1 MRKKIFW
8 TLQCIVTA
16 IMLVYATFTLHIF
29 YDRMVDDNAEMLSNQ
44 IGKIEISTYSI
55 ESAKALSNRLSG
67 NKVTVFA
74 LDGKVLSDSE
84 LTDSSDERI
93 GEAEEFKNAVIF
105 GRGYSVR
112 LDENDKENKL
122 FYCEKATFSDG
133 EGVLLIVLPLKT
145 QGEMFANM
153 IPTLVW
159 FMLLAMLLCMLA
171 AYLGTEFII
180 SPIKRIAKDASLNL
194 KVDTK
199 YSELLPIVGI
209 LNKRNEEVSRQMHEI
224 SEEKELVVR
233 AQKSKNDFIAN
244 ITHEMNT
251 PLTSIRG
258 YSELIQ
264 NGVFNEEE
272 THQAAEI
279 LVKQSERLT
288 KLIARIINYNELD
301 NDDLPSYEVDLS
313 SSLNEYLESLAPSI
327 KKKGIELIADIEENV
342 TAQSRQERIN
352 EIFGNLLRNSIRY
365 NKENGKLIVSLKRE
379 NSRARLTIADTG
391 IGIAEENLER
401 VFDRFFT
408 VDKSHNGQG
417 GGFGLG
423 LAVVKKICKRAGWEI
438 RVESKLGE
446 GSTFT
451 IDFK

>member
-1 MRKKIFW
+1 
-8 TLQCIVTA
+8 
-16 IMLVYATFTLHIF
+16 
-29 YDRMVDDNAEMLSNQ
+29 
-44 IGKIEISTYSI
+44 
-55 ESAKALSNRLSG
+55 
-67 NKVTVFA
+67 
-74 LDGKVLSDSE
+74 
-84 LTDSSDERI
+84 
-93 GEAEEFKNAVIF
+93 
-105 GRGYSVR
+105 
-112 LDENDKENKL
+112 
-122 FYCEKATFSDG
+122 
-133 EGVLLIVLPLKT
+133 
-145 QGEMFANM
+145 
-153 IPTLVW
+153 
-159 FMLLAMLLCMLA
+159 
-171 AYLGTEFII
+171 
-180 SPIKRIAKDASLNL
+180 
-194 KVDTK
+194 
-199 YSELLPIVGI
+199 
-209 LNKRNEEVSRQMHEI
+209 
-224 SEEKELVVR
+224 
-233 AQKSKNDFIAN
+233 
-244 ITHEMNT
+244 MNT

-313 SSLNEYLESLAPSI
+313 SSLKEYLETLAPSI

-365 NKENGKLIVSLKRE
+365 NKENGKLIVRLKRE